1 MHHPRPPQGPCGG
14 LPVSEPHSASLGA
27 ARDQSSEREPQT
39 QGLEEGPQCALHTQP
54 SRILSPPGSIFLVPP
69 RTATHWV
76 SPLML
81 TSTPSPGSSRLPF
94 TLCLYLVTHKAW
106 RPYSVPGSSGQ
117 WGHICEQ
124 SHCSAGPGSVEL
136 TEHGNPHPTTPLFPP
151 LPPHDQPTRVN
162 FWHSSGA
169 SKTLPSNWP
178 GTQSG

>member
-136 TEHGNPHPTTPLFPP
+136 TEHGNPHPTTQLFPP

-169 SKTLPSNWP
+169 SKTLSSNWP

>member
-1 MHHPRPPQGPCGG
+1 MCPPHPALTHPLPTGEHLPGPPADRHPLG
-14 LPVSEPHSASLGA
+14 LPTYA
-27 ARDQSSEREPQT
+27 D
-39 QGLEEGPQCALHTQP
+39 
-54 SRILSPPGSIFLVPP
+54 IN
-69 RTATHWV
+69 
-76 SPLML
+76 PL
-81 TSTPSPGSSRLPF
+81 TGSSRLPF

-136 TEHGNPHPTTPLFPP
+136 TEHGNPHPTTQLFPP

-169 SKTLPSNWP
+169 SKTLSSNWP